1 MPNYYKKYK
10 ELYTILVIVVSAI
23 LIIAF
28 MIGIKFG
35 KTKKQLNDKDEK
47 IWQQETEI
55 EDLKEQIHI
64 LSNREV

>member
-1 MPNYYKKYK
+1 M
-10 ELYTILVIVVSAI
+10 
-23 LIIAF
+23 
-28 MIGIKFG
+28 KFG